1 MMDKTKHRSSRAK
14 GTEGM
19 ADLFGYV
26 EPEVSPLKTESQST
40 ITLARKRKTD
50 NRPLAVEA
58 ENGKADKLPPSIN
71 AVKEKD
77 EEETALQPSASAPK
91 EGEYD
96 FADLFAR
103 LAKSAFRSRFKLKGK
118 DLAYAEN
125 KGEAVLAR
133 HAADFIAHRL
143 APAVIPND
151 GKQTPMR
158 GHPVFL
164 AQHATACC
172 CRGCFAK
179 WHHIPAGR
187 ELTPAEQRYA
197 VAVVMEWIRRQMRKA
212 EAANDAKT

>member
-1 MMDKTKHRSSRAK
+1 MPLTRNFLKRTMEKKKRSTLKAK
-14 GTEGM
+14 ETEGM

-26 EPEVSPLKTESQST
+26 EPEVSPIKTE
-40 ITLARKRKTD
+40 K
-50 NRPLAVEA
+50 
-58 ENGKADKLPPSIN
+58 
-71 AVKEKD
+71 
-77 EEETALQPSASAPK
+77 QPSTNGEGKEDTVAPTAPHPAPTAPA

-96 FADLFAR
+96 FTNLFAR

-118 DLAYAEN
+118 DLAYART
-125 KGEAVLAR
+125 KGEAVLAS

-143 APAVIPND
+143 APAIIPND

-172 CRGCFAK
+172 CRGCFEK

-187 ELTPAEQRYA
+187 ELTPEEQRYA

-212 EAANDAKT
+212 ANSEPQPPATEQSPIGQ